1 MKINEV
7 ITESSKPRK
16 LKENAEVAEIGRAIM
31 DMAIKQKDD
40 DLSNQMSSVGDALTR
55 FGTTV
60 GPKSIKDLVKQT
72 GVDQSM
78 IQKMMAAGQKY
89 LEKHGPVRSGT
100 ATGDGDDIDDVDAD
114 DDREVDIGDDDL
126 DYIDGDQGNEK
137 GLSR

>member
-7 ITESSKPRK
+7 ITETAKPTK

-40 DLSNQMSSVGDALTR
+40 ELSNQMSSVGDALTR
-55 FGTTV
+55 FGTNT

-89 LEKHGPVRSGT
+89 LEKHGPVRSG
-100 ATGDGDDIDDVDAD
+100 AGAGEMDD
-114 DDREVDIGDDDL
+114 EPEE
-126 DYIDGDQGNEK
+126 Y
-137 GLSR
+137 